1 MSRYNFNG
9 FTFGKDGDYNLLIE
23 VRATGGIGNNA
34 KIEIELTAAERQELI
49 AILLTATT
57 KKGDDW

>member
-9 FTFGKDGDYNLLIE
+9 FTFGNDGDYNLVIE
-23 VRATGGIGNNA
+23 IKATGGIGYNT
-34 KIEIELTAAERQELI
+34 KIELELTAAERQELI
-49 AILLTATT
+49 ATLLTATT